1 MPAESDSDE
10 DWYDRRR
17 RIDAADQI
25 DQGHPHQQR
34 PPPIHNPIQLARSQ
48 AFAMAGVPPSSTQSP
63 QLLDIECGDA
73 EHLYRPVS
81 PGKALRM
88 PMADHR
94 RTLYRPAELDDYAR
108 MGYAPPQRLLQ
119 RRDQLAD
126 HLVGSAL
133 GPGLGR
139 YMDPQVVEVLYLF
152 TINK

>member
-1 MPAESDSDE
+1 MPPEEDSDE
-10 DWYDRRR
+10 DWFDRRR
-17 RIDAADQI
+17 PIDAVDQI
-25 DQGHPHQQR
+25 NQVAIQR
-34 PPPIHNPIQLARSQ
+34 PPIHNPIQLARSQ
-48 AFAMAGVPPSSTQSP
+48 AFAMAGMPPSATQSP
-63 QLLDIECGDA
+63 TPQFLDTDYGDA

-81 PGKALRM
+81 PGKVLRM
-88 PMADHR
+88 PMVDPR

-139 YMDPQVVEVLYLF
+139 YMDPQVVEVGY
-152 TINK
+152 